1 MDNFK
6 GFLSEKE
13 RQELRGFLNRRDFSG
28 REHGRASAILH
39 LDKGKSVP
47 QVAEITFL
55 DEQTIRNFIER
66 YKNGGVD
73 GLLKDEYDGR
83 SFKLTPEQCKELER
97 HLDDTLYM
105 DCQSVINHVV
115 ETFGITYSVS
125 GMRVLLHTL
134 GFVYKKPKHV
144 PGKADREVQA
154 DFVRRFHELMAQKV
168 PEAPVYFADAV
179 HPTHNSSPA
188 HGWIRRGKE
197 KELVANSGRQRLNI
211 HGALNAET
219 NELIAQRVE
228 SVNAQAT
235 VELLKAIDAANP
247 SAPHIH
253 LIVDNAGYYHAQ
265 AVTDY
270 LKSGESRIQL
280 WFLPPYSPNL
290 NLIERVW
297 KFFRKKVMNN
307 RYYATFKEFTE
318 EALMFFECLSE
329 YTDELRTLLTHNF
342 QLFDQDTE
350 KQVTNAY

>member
-1 MDNFK
+1 MDNYK
-6 GFLSEKE
+6 DFLTDKE
-13 RQELRGFLNRRDFSG
+13 RKELRGFLNRRDFSG
-28 REHGRASAILH
+28 REHGRASVILH

-55 DEQTIRNFIER
+55 DEQTIRNLVQR
-66 YKNGGVD
+66 YKNGGID

-83 SFKLTPEQCKELER
+83 SFKLTPEQRRELER

-105 DCQSVINHVV
+105 DCQGVINHVL
-115 ETFGITYSVS
+115 ETFGVAYSVS
-125 GMRVLLHTL
+125 GMRLLLHTL

-144 PGKADREVQA
+144 PGKADREAQA
-154 DFVRRFHELMAQKV
+154 DFVRRFRELMVQKA

-188 HGWIRRGKE
+188 YGWIRRGEE

-219 NELIAQRVE
+219 NELIVQRVD

-247 SAPHIH
+247 SAPYIH

-265 AVTDY
+265 PVSDY
-270 LKSGESRIQL
+270 LKSGASRIQL

-307 RYYATFKEFTE
+307 RYYATFKKFTE
-318 EALMFFECLSE
+318 ETLMFFDCLSE
-329 YTDELRTLLTHNF
+329 YADELRTLLAHNF
-342 QLFDQDTE
+342 QLFDDDT
-350 KQVTNAY
+350 KNKVTIAY

>member
-1 MDNFK
+1 MDSFK
-6 GFLSEKE
+6 DFLTDKE

-55 DEQTIRNFIER
+55 DEQTVRNLVKR
-66 YKNGGVD
+66 YKNGGID

-83 SFKLTPEQCKELER
+83 SFKLTPEMRKELER
-97 HLDDTLYM
+97 HLDENLYM
-105 DCQSVINHVV
+105 DCQGVVNHVAA
-115 ETFGITYSVS
+115 TFGVAYSVS

-134 GFVYKKPKHV
+134 GFVYKKPRHV
-144 PGKADREVQA
+144 PGKADREAQA
-154 DFVRRFHELMAQKV
+154 DFVRRFRELTAQT
-168 PEAPVYFADAV
+168 EAPVYFADAV

-188 HGWIRRGKE
+188 YGWIRRGGE
-197 KELVANSGRQRLNI
+197 RELVANSGRQRLNL
-211 HGALNAET
+211 HGALNAGT
-219 NELIAQRVE
+219 NEVIVQRVE

-235 VELLKAIDAANP
+235 VELLKAIDGANP

-265 AVTDY
+265 AVSEY
-270 LKSGESRIQL
+270 LASGASRIRL

-307 RYYATFKEFTE
+307 RYYATFREFTE
-318 EALMFFECLSE
+318 EALMFFECLSD
-329 YTDELRTLLTHNF
+329 YADELRTLLAHNF
-342 QLFDQDTE
+342 QLFGKDSE
-350 KQVTNAY
+350 KRVTIAY